1 MTNSNICLSFSA
13 HVTMM
18 TVDGPEDLDENSVYE
33 QLAAIRSAFEDL
45 IDRLSMYS
53 VLKMRLLNNKLSVL

>member
-1 MTNSNICLSFSA
+1 
-13 HVTMM
+13 MM